1 MVGAD
6 EGTVV
11 RRPGRQLRRLPR
23 RPAVP
28 RTTGRALL
36 AAGWLTIALGLAPSR
51 AAADGTR
58 VVTDSAGRR
67 VVVPARIERVFA
79 AGPPA
84 TVFVYTLAPDAL
96 LGWYRPLTLDE
107 RAYIPPRYAALPTLG
122 KLTGRSNT
130 PNLEAVREARP
141 DVILDYGAVGPREA
155 ALADR
160 IQRETGVP

>member
-6 EGTVV
+6 GGTVG
-11 RRPGRQLRRLPR
+11 RRPGDDPGAPVTPLKRRGHKVETAVLAGADRAAESCDGRSRPGGRLRRLPR
-23 RPAVP
+23 RRAVP
-28 RTTGRALL
+28 WPTGRALL

-51 AAADGTR
+51 AATDGTR

-107 RAYIPPRYAALPTLG
+107 RAYIPPRYAPLPTPG
-122 KLTGRSNT
+122 K
-130 PNLEAVREARP
+130 
-141 DVILDYGAVGPREA
+141 
-155 ALADR
+155 
-160 IQRETGVP
+160 

>member
-96 LGWYRPLTLDE
+96 LGWSVRSRSMSAPTSPPGTPRCRPS
-107 RAYIPPRYAALPTLG
+107 ASSPAAAI
-122 KLTGRSNT
+122 R
-130 PNLEAVREARP
+130 
-141 DVILDYGAVGPREA
+141 
-155 ALADR
+155 
-160 IQRETGVP
+160 